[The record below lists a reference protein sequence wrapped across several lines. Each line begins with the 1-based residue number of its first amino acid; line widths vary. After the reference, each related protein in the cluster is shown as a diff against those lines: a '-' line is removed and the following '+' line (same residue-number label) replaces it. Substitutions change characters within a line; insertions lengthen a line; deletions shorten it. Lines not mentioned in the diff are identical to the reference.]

1 MDFDTFELTA
11 NNYPVL
17 QNNEKIV
24 SRQNNVTILTNKQKY
39 QRGIV
44 YLTNLRLLWLKSG
57 PSNTKTIAINL
68 EDILSRE
75 INSNILTA
83 STIKLEIRKSTK
95 KEISNK
101 NDKQSNVT
109 LEDWECQIC
118 NQINSGS
125 DTVCVLCGV
134 PKIDDKSSIDESDI
148 KPKKKKDTSL
158 KPPVYSTGG
167 YSRSSF
173 NNNNNSNNN
182 NNLSS
187 LSFTSTS
194 SNKSLPKP
202 EKPLQFECPA
212 CTFINEGNVDCC
224 KVCMTRLDGV
234 KPLPPP
240 RTKPIVC
247 SICLYSNEPNA
258 TVCSICAMPLKYCA
272 SNFESSSNK
281 TKNNDL
287 LFSSSNSYFDS
298 SSPVHYPDLAETSNI
313 SVPNGY
319 DFTNPYS
326 NINMGDAS
334 KESDDDDNI
343 SDISPVT
350 PSSSVASSQMSSI
363 NNLKEETI
371 KIKLLFKSG
380 QSLFYNELSK
390 TLTEEQW
397 KITVV
402 ENKAPKTQRVGV
414 AGVIRNI
421 QENQKNTSDIM
432 NQAFQDLNNLM
443 KKASEMV
450 AIAESISQK
459 N

>member
-17 QNNEKIV
+17 RNNEKIV
-24 SRQNNVTILTNKQKY
+24 SRQNNVTILTK
-39 QRGIV
+39 GIV

-57 PSNTKTIAINL
+57 PSNTKTIAVNL
-68 EDILSRE
+68 EDILSKE

-83 STIKLEIRKSTK
+83 STIKLEIRKPK
-95 KEISNK
+95 KREINNNNSN
-101 NDKQSNVT
+101 NQPNVA

-118 NQINSGS
+118 NQMNSGA

-134 PKIDDKSSIDESDI
+134 PKIDDKSSVDEGDV
-148 KPKKKKDTSL
+148 KPKKRKDTSS
-158 KPPVYSTGG
+158 KPPI
-167 YSRSSF
+167 YSR
-173 NNNNNSNNN
+173 NSYSKNSYNHN
-182 NNLSS
+182 DNLSS
-187 LSFTSTS
+187 LSYTSNS
-194 SNKSLPKP
+194 SNKPLPVKP
-202 EKPLQFECPA
+202 EKAQILQFECPA
-212 CTFINEGNVDCC
+212 CTYINEGNVDCC
-224 KVCMTRLDGV
+224 KVCMTRLDGI

-240 RTKPIVC
+240 RTKPVVC

-272 SNFESSSNK
+272 SKFNSESTN
-281 TKNNDL
+281 TATTTNNNDL
-287 LFSSSNSYFDS
+287 FSFSNNYFDS
-298 SSPVHYPDLAETSNI
+298 SSPVHYPNLTETSNI

-319 DFTNPYS
+319 DLTNPYS
-326 NINMGDAS
+326 NISMGDTS

-343 SDISPVT
+343 SDISPIT
-350 PSSSVASSQMSSI
+350 PSSSVASSYMSSL
-363 NNLKEETI
+363 NNLKEDTV

-380 QSLFYNELSK
+380 LSAFYNELAA
-390 TLTEEQW
+390 TLKEEQW

-402 ENKAPKTQRVGV
+402 ENKTPKTQRVGV

-421 QENQKNTSDIM
+421 QENQKNTSELM

-450 AIAESISQK
+450 
-459 N
+459 NPF